1 MATEQETKDH
11 FYRLDSATALE
22 SAGINPYPAEP
33 PKITHLSSQLKAEFD
48 ALRGTA
54 VGIAGRMVSK
64 RVHGRIT
71 FAHIEDPAGKIQTI
85 IAQNKIPQTYGLVRD
100 NFNIGDFVGVT
111 GSLDKTKTGE
121 ISVWAEEVSM
131 LTKALRE
138 LTGKI
143 NSAEVQ
149 QRQRYLYTL
158 ENEEARG
165 RFRVRSKMIQMM
177 REYFINKLGCLEVE
191 TPVLDSTYGGAS
203 ARPFTTHHN
212 ALDTDFF
219 LRISNELYLKRM
231 TVGGFYE
238 GVFEFSRNFRNEGMD
253 RTHNPE
259 FTLLE
264 LYKPFWDY
272 RMMMDM
278 AEDLITGIAQ
288 GIHGKLQL
296 PFGNHM
302 IDYSRPWKRLSI
314 YDGLREKLG
323 IEPTTI
329 PDDVLTSI
337 GHDYG
342 IEENTRGEIM
352 LKLFDTLWE
361 RELINPTFVL
371 DYPAET
377 SSLTK
382 RHRRDASLTERFEL
396 FVAGMETMNCYSEL
410 NDPRDQRDRFTLEV
424 QKRKLG
430 DQEAMPF
437 DEDFITA
444 QEYGMPLQAGIGI
457 GIDRWAM
464 LLTNTDHIRQVIY
477 FPMLRPKPIE

>member
-1 MATEQETKDH
+1 MATEEVIKDH
-11 FYRLDSATALE
+11 LYRLDSTTALE

-33 PKITHLSSQLKAEFD
+33 PKITHLSAQLQAEFD
-48 ALRGTA
+48 ALRGA
-54 VGIAGRMVSK
+54 EVGIAGRMVSK

-71 FAHIEDPAGKIQTI
+71 FTHIEDQAGRIQAV
-85 IAQNKIPQTYGLVRD
+85 IAQNRIPTYGLVRD
-100 NFNIGDFVGVT
+100 HFNVGDFIGVT
-111 GSLDKTKTGE
+111 GSLDRTKTGE
-121 ISVWAEEVSM
+121 ISVWAEAITM
-131 LTKALRE
+131 LTKALRAP
-138 LTGKI
+138 TGRI
-143 NSAEVQ
+143 GSAEVQ
-149 QRQRYLYTL
+149 QRQRYLHTL
-158 ENEEARG
+158 TDEEARG
-165 RFRVRSKMIQMM
+165 RFRIRSKMIQMM
-177 REYFINKLGCLEVE
+177 RDYFTNRLGCLEVE

-253 RTHNPE
+253 KSHNPE

-272 RMMMDM
+272 HMMMDM
-278 AEDLITGIAQ
+278 AEDLMTGIVQ
-288 GIHGKLQL
+288 GIHGRLQL
-296 PFGNHM
+296 PFGNHL
-302 IDYSRPWKRLSI
+302 IDFSRPWRRLSI
-314 YDGLREKLG
+314 YDGLRQKLG
-323 IEPTTI
+323 IEPTDI
-329 PDDVLTSI
+329 ADDVLTSI

-342 IEENTRGEIM
+342 VVGNTRGEVM
-352 LKLFDTLWE
+352 VKLFDGLWQD
-361 RELINPTFVL
+361 ELINPTFVL

-382 RHRRDASLTERFEL
+382 RHRNYPNLTERFEL
-396 FVAGMETMNCYSEL
+396 YVAGMETMNCYSEL
-410 NDPRDQRDRFTLEV
+410 NDPRDQRDRFELEV
-424 QKRKLG
+424 KKRKLG
-430 DQEAMPF
+430 DQEAMQF

-477 FPMLRPKPIE
+477 FPMLRPRRDRE